1 MKLERADSHR
11 IDLLIPRE
19 EIASRILEMAV
30 RINRDY
36 EARELTIVGIMSGA
50 ILFVADLIRTLTPS
64 IRLET
69 LNASSY
75 RGTETTPGQ
84 LELNAETI
92 PSLKDRH
99 VLIVDD
105 ILDTGQTLQ
114 AVTADLASRNPAS
127 LKSAV
132 LLWKSGR
139 TENGLTPDYFGFEI
153 PDRFVVGYGLDHD
166 GLYRNLSDICVLTT
180 DA

>member
-1 MKLERADSHR
+1 MNHERSDTNQLE
-11 IDLLIPRE
+11 LLIDRE
-19 EIASRILEMAV
+19 KIAAKIFEMAD

-36 EARELTIVGIMSGA
+36 ENQELTIVGIMSGA

-75 RGTETTPGQ
+75 RGTTTTPGQ
-84 LELNAETI
+84 LVLNTEAV

-105 ILDTGQTLQ
+105 ILDTGQTLR
-114 AVTADLASRNPAS
+114 AVSDDLASHHPAS

-132 LLWKSGR
+132 LLWKSDR
-139 TENGLTPDYFGFEI
+139 TENGLTPDYFGFDI

-166 GLYRNLSDICVLTT
+166 GQFRNLPDICVLLT
-180 DA
+180 